1 LIWLLTP
8 NDAATPAYELIAIFI
23 PLWATAIFLIKY
35 LSQRIKYPQAHFGQ
49 SLLTVIFTYAFYF
62 GGLSLWLSALAQFP
76 FAPDSIVAQ
85 QGGSS
90 PFGYLAIL
98 FAIVSIAII
107 QLGTHRLRQAQ
118 TALRGADYTQA
129 FMLTNRALQAHP
141 NSISWLW
148 AYGTVSIFGNQLES
162 AEAILKRT
170 ITSQSA
176 RITLM
181 GLANLAY
188 TLSRQKRYA
197 EAIPLFEA
205 LIKADS
211 TQYIAYLGLAEI
223 YLQQGIETDRVSKL
237 LDLAEITIQPR
248 KKSDPQNW
256 AEILVD
262 RAWLMTLHKR
272 PIKADELIAQA
283 LKETSQTFKPSLALL
298 NYRIGQIM
306 VMRGDK
312 TEAAKY
318 FRQSTTIDPA
328 GIYAQSSRDAVLAL
342 RQLNEGPPPDG
353 TPILA

>member
-1 LIWLLTP
+1 
-8 NDAATPAYELIAIFI
+8 
-23 PLWATAIFLIKY
+23 
-35 LSQRIKYPQAHFGQ
+35 
-49 SLLTVIFTYAFYF
+49 
-62 GGLSLWLSALAQFP
+62 
-76 FAPDSIVAQ
+76 
-85 QGGSS
+85 
-90 PFGYLAIL
+90 
-98 FAIVSIAII
+98 
-107 QLGTHRLRQAQ
+107 
-118 TALRGADYTQA
+118 
-129 FMLTNRALQAHP
+129 
-141 NSISWLW
+141 
-148 AYGTVSIFGNQLES
+148 
-162 AEAILKRT
+162 
-170 ITSQSA
+170 
-176 RITLM
+176 M